1 MAPETLPAL
10 RCESRRPRPE
20 ARWGLIAAVVVLMAS
35 TVDALWLI
43 PSQQQQLARPADPLG
58 VRYRCVERA
67 APPATRA
74 PTPSPLLSETGDL
87 RVDNVYLIAAP
98 RR

>member
-20 ARWGLIAAVVVLMAS
+20 PRWGLIAAVVVLMAS

-43 PSQQQQLARPADPLG
+43 PTQQQLAGPADPLG
-58 VRYRCVERA
+58 VRYRCVELK
-67 APPATRA
+67 APPAARA
-74 PTPSPLLSETGDL
+74 PSPAPSPLLSETGDL

-98 RR
+98 R